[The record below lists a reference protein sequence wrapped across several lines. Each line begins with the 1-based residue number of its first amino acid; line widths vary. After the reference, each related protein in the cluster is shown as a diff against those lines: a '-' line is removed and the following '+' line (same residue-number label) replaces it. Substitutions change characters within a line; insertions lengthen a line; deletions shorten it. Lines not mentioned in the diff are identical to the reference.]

1 MARTAMDYDTRTKT
15 ARARLAPR
23 PKAYFRQIAIG
34 KTLGYIR
41 REGVA
46 GAWVVCEVSGG
57 HRKTRILG
65 EADDVARAD
74 GVDILSFEQVLKKVT
89 QPLAAVSVGR
99 LTVRDAL
106 ARYFVAFAARSK
118 HAKIM
123 EQWANL
129 RIIPKLGNHRV
140 DRLSKTQ
147 IEAWLAGLVRDDP
160 DDPDAKRRSQGTAN
174 RILSILKAALNEAF
188 ADDHNGLPS
197 DTAWRRVKP
206 YRNVGGVRQE
216 HFESAQV
223 RTLVAKAAT
232 FDRRFADLI
241 EVAYLTGARLGEL
254 ASANVCDFDADNGTL
269 HVTGKTGP
277 RSVTLTNESV
287 SVLRRI
293 VAKRLGAVPL
303 LPRADGERWRNTQF
317 RPMQRALA
325 LAELPLT
332 ASFYT
337 LRHSYISRAIEGGM
351 PLSLIAENCGTS
363 LLMIQK
369 NYAKVLARTRRDVIQ
384 ETSPKLRR
392 VKVKAAA
399 TLPRRTAAAATG
411 AGTLIKTQLRRRPAL
426 AKVE

>member
-1 MARTAMDYDTRTKT
+1 MPDTHNGDRLGAAMARTAMDYDTRTKT

-23 PKAYFRQIAIG
+23 PKAYFRQIATG

-41 REGVA
+41 RGGAA
-46 GAWVVCEVSGG
+46 GAWVVCELSGG
-57 HRKTRILG
+57 RRKTRILG

-74 GVDILSFEQVLKKVT
+74 GIDILSFEQVLQKVT

-99 LTVRDAL
+99 LTVREAL

-129 RIIPKLGNHRV
+129 RIISTLGNHRV

-160 DDPDAKRRSQGTAN
+160 DDPDAKRRSQDTAN

-197 DTAWRRVKP
+197 DSAWRRVKP

-223 RTLVAKAAT
+223 RILVAKAAT

-254 ASANVCDFDADNGTL
+254 ASANVCDFDADNGAL

-277 RSVTLTNESV
+277 RTVALTNESV
-287 SVLRRI
+287 GVLRRI
-293 VAKRLGAVPL
+293 AAKRPAAAPL

-325 LAELPLT
+325 LAELPLA

-351 PLSLIAENCGTS
+351 PLSLVAENCGTS

-369 NYAKVLARTRRDVIQ
+369 NYAKVLARTRRDVIE

-392 VKVKAAA
+392 VK
-399 TLPRRTAAAATG
+399 
-411 AGTLIKTQLRRRPAL
+411 
-426 AKVE
+426 